1 MPHASRWLL
10 IPLLIT
16 GCQTGTGSNVRVS
29 PVAALTSPAATVAS
43 ARAGT
48 MLAPGLLAGRV
59 GRFDGKAFQPAA
71 GVEVVLG
78 DGTARATTDA
88 EGLYGFANVP
98 AGVHQVKA
106 ATAGHHPYTVAYRQ
120 AAHGGIGRVNLAL
133 VPTERP
139 AGLAAD
145 QVAIAGV
152 LVDPR
157 GAALPAGTVRLADSL
172 TTDGNRAVTA
182 DADGFWAVVLGGV
195 AAGPLTNG
203 QATLTAFGTT
213 PGEVKVESTE
223 PLTLPLDGAAT
234 HAVVAATSAYA
245 LPRDLRWVE
254 ASGRRRVLAGT
265 FLPTRRDELVVRWAR
280 PVGYSEGLPTAVEG
294 GRVVLEVPPGYDA
307 SDAAVELLPLG
318 LVPPAGKLP
327 ALSLADPVR

>member
-1 MPHASRWLL
+1 MRRLL
-10 IPLLIT
+10 ISLLLV
-16 GCQTGTGSNVRVS
+16 GCQTGAGTNVRVS
-29 PVAALTSPAATVAS
+29 PIAALASPAAAVAS

-59 GRFDGKAFQPAA
+59 GRFDGKAFVGAG

-88 EGLYGFANVP
+88 EGHYGFTNVP
-98 AGVHQVKA
+98 AGAYQVKVA
-106 ATAGHHPYTVAYRQ
+106 AAGHHPCTVAFRQ
-120 AAHGGIGRVNLAL
+120 AGHCGLGRVNLPL
-133 VPTERP
+133 VPTDRP
-139 AGLAAD
+139 ASMAVD

-172 TTDGNRAVTA
+172 TAEGNRAVQA
-182 DADGFWAVVLGGV
+182 DADGFYAVVLSGV
-195 AAGPLTNG
+195 ATGPLTNG
-203 QATLTAFGTT
+203 QATLTAYGAT

-223 PLTLPLDGAAT
+223 PLTLPLDASAT
-234 HAVVAATSAYA
+234 HAVVASTRAYA
-245 LPRDLRWVE
+245 MPRDLRWVE

-280 PVGYSEGLPTAVEG
+280 PIGYSEGAPVAIEG
-294 GRVVLEVPPGYDA
+294 GRVVLEVPPGHDA
-307 SDAAVELLPLG
+307 ADAAVELLPLG
-318 LVPPAGKLP
+318 LVPPEGKLP
-327 ALSLADPVR
+327 AISLGAPVTP